1 MMRKKQDREAHVASK
16 KLCKDVFERAARLMA
31 GPGAAGR
38 RKALHTGAY
47 HAALIVSAESERY
60 WVCCWYVVML

>member
-38 RKALHTGAY
+38 RKALHTGE
-47 HAALIVSAESERY
+47 HALQLQWYCVLR
-60 WVCCWYVVML
+60 VCAVGCAAGMQ